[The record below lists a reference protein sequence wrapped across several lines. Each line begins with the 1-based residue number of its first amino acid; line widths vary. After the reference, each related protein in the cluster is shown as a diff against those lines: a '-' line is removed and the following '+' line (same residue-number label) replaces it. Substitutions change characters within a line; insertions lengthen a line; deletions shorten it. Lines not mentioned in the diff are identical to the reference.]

1 MLYLVTLF
9 NEPPPHPYHGPVVS
23 YNTQYEFN
31 TSAGGYIFFL
41 NLAIIST
48 RAYVDKYLVTSLA
61 LFFLSANFG

>member
-1 MLYLVTLF
+1 MSHHVKSDLPSS
-9 NEPPPHPYHGPVVS
+9 NK
-23 YNTQYEFN
+23 YEFN
-31 TSAGGYIFFL
+31 TSAGGYIFFFL

>member
-1 MLYLVTLF
+1 MSHHVKSDL
-9 NEPPPHPYHGPVVS
+9 PS
-23 YNTQYEFN
+23 SKKYEFN